1 MRERRPEDWR
11 ADLEKRHAL
20 EAKVGARLAA
30 HPRLIMLK
38 RSTASTDRLDYQ
50 LLGPG
55 ERLVET
61 ELKTKRQPY
70 QGWAKF
76 RPDLPEHDLFILDEL
91 ALRRIVDA
99 GRYAFLLVNDMPGR
113 RWCLWSTADLVL
125 TSKSRIARS
134 LARESE
140 RVKGKLLISLVEHSI
155 VCDTLGEAIETLV
168 TSVEEVDR
176 KWDDIAPWPRGTTP
190 ALGA

>member
-11 ADLEKRHAL
+11 TDLSKRHHI
-20 EAKVGARLAA
+20 EAKVAARLAA
-30 HPRLIMLK
+30 HPGLIMLK
-38 RSTASTDRLDYQ
+38 RSTSSTDRLDYQ

-55 ERLVET
+55 ERLIEM

-70 QGWAKF
+70 QGWTRY
-76 RPDLPEHDLFILDEL
+76 RPDVPEKDLFILDEL

-125 TSKSRIARS
+125 TSKSRVARS
-134 LARESE
+134 LARGADL
-140 RVKGKLLISLVEHSI
+140 VKGKLLISLVEHST
-155 VCDTLGEAIETLV
+155 VTETLAEAIEALIT
-168 TSVEEVDR
+168 TIYGVD
-176 KWDDIAPWPRGTTP
+176 KAWDDIAPWPSGSKP

>member
-76 RPDLPEHDLFILDEL
+76 RPDIPERDLFILDEL

-125 TSKSRIARS
+125 TSKSRIART

-155 VCDTLGEAIETLV
+155 ICATLGEAIETLV
-168 TSVEEVDR
+168 ESVEEVDR
-176 KWDDIAPWPRGTTP
+176 KWDDIAPWPRGAKP

>member
-11 ADLEKRHAL
+11 TDLAKRHQL
-20 EAKVGARLAA
+20 EAKVAARLAA
-30 HPRLIMLK
+30 HPDLIMLK

-55 ERLVET
+55 ERLLEM

-70 QGWAKF
+70 QGWSRY
-76 RPDLPEHDLFILDEL
+76 RPDIVESDLFILDEL

-125 TSKSRIARS
+125 TSKSRVARS
-134 LARESE
+134 LARETE
-140 RVKGKLLISLVEHSI
+140 RVKGKLLISLIEHSI
-155 VCDTLGEAIETLV
+155 VRETLGEAIEALIS
-168 TSVEEVDR
+168 SVHGVDR
-176 KWDDIAPWPRGTTP
+176 AWDDIAPWPSGAKP
-190 ALGA
+190 AVGA

>member
-11 ADLEKRHAL
+11 TDLAKRHQI
-20 EAKVGARLAA
+20 EAKVAARLAA
-30 HPRLIMLK
+30 HPGLIMLK

-55 ERLVET
+55 ERLIEL

-70 QGWAKF
+70 QGWSRY
-76 RPDLPEHDLFILDEL
+76 RPDLPESDLFILDEL

-125 TSKSRIARS
+125 TSKSRVARS
-134 LARESE
+134 LSREAD

-155 VCDTLGEAIETLV
+155 VCATLAQAIEVLI
-168 TSVEEVDR
+168 SSIHEVDR
-176 KWDDIAPWPRGTTP
+176 AWDDIAPWPSGNKP